1 MNWGLRIII
10 ALGLFM
16 LFIAGSVVYMLSKS
30 NDDLQESDYYEKS
43 IHYDETMD
51 MKQNVFSEQLEP
63 RIEVV
68 KGEVSIIFAD
78 DVEEGTVFFRRP
90 SDKSLDREWSLS
102 KVNEVSIPS
111 GDLTKGLWNCIL
123 KWKSADKEYLYETN
137 IHL

>member
-1 MNWGLRIII
+1 
-10 ALGLFM
+10 M

-51 MKQNVFSEQLEP
+51 MKQNVFMEQLEP
-63 RIEVV
+63 QIEIRE
-68 KGEVSIIFAD
+68 GEVSIIFAD
-78 DVEEGTVFFRRP
+78 DVEEGIIFFRRP

-102 KVNEVSIPS
+102 NVNEVSIPS
-111 GDLTKGLWNCIL
+111 SDLTKGLWNCIL
-123 KWKSADKEYLYETN
+123 KWKVADKEYLYETN

>member
-1 MNWGLRIII
+1 M
-10 ALGLFM
+10 
-16 LFIAGSVVYMLSKS
+16 YMLSKS

-51 MKQNVFSEQLEP
+51 MKQNVFMEHLEP
-63 RIEVV
+63 QIEVGE
-68 KGEVSIIFAD
+68 GEVSIIFAD

-102 KVNEVSIPS
+102 NVNEVSIPS

-123 KWKSADKEYLYETN
+123 KWKAADKEYLYETN